1 LSASR
6 NDSEQVEMVL
16 REWLRMKEPDFR
28 SDGVLK
34 NVPSW
39 DKRLIVSVFMP
50 KHALN
55 SVEEVTYI

>member
-1 LSASR
+1 
-6 NDSEQVEMVL
+6 MVL